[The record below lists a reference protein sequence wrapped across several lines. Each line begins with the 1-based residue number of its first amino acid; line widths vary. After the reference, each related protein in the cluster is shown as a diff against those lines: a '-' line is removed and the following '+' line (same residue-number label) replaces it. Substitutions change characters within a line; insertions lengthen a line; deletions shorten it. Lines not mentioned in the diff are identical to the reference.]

1 MVWIIR
7 SGQTNSKLK
16 KEETLFLTILNKEIK
31 LLSRSASGFI
41 SMAVLS
47 FTILFIFYFS
57 IEKNQILNS
66 NSLSGIKWAIVFIVS
81 FVLIG
86 QSSWEERET
95 GAHRITK
102 LFVPS
107 WILFL
112 VKSFAVWIMLI
123 IIEILIVFTMV
134 LFFQNSKLEQILPQ
148 LIFIIPGSLSLSFMG
163 VSLANISNAARMKEI
178 ILPLL
183 MIPFSIPLFL
193 YGLNAEY
200 RYMKNPE
207 TLIYSIF
214 LLIFFCF
221 FYGGIGALFQEVL
234 SEDMDG

>member
-1 MVWIIR
+1 M
-7 SGQTNSKLK
+7 
-16 KEETLFLTILNKEIK
+16 FLTILNKEIK
-31 LLSRSASGFI
+31 LISRSTSGFI
-41 SMAVLS
+41 SMAVLA

-57 IEKNQILNS
+57 IEKNQILIPT
-66 NSLSGIKWAIVFIVS
+66 SLAGIKWAIVFIVS

-102 LFVPS
+102 LFVS
-107 WILFL
+107 NWILFM
-112 VKSFAVWIMLI
+112 VKSFAVWLMLI
-123 IIEILIVFTMV
+123 VIEILLVFAMV
-134 LFFQNSKLEQILPQ
+134 LFFQNSKMENILAQ
-148 LIFIIPGSLSLSFMG
+148 LMFIIPGSLSLSFLG
-163 VSLANISNAARMKEI
+163 VSLANISNASRMKEI

-183 MIPFSIPLFL
+183 MVPFSIPLFL
-193 YGLNAEY
+193 YGLNSEY
-200 RYMKNPE
+200 KYLKNPE
-207 TLIYSIF
+207 TLISSIF